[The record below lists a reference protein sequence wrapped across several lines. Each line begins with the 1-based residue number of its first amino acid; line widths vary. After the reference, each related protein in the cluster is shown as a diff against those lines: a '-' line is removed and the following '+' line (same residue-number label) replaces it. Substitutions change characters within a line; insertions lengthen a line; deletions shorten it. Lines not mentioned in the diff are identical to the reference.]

1 MNLLSSSSTRTY
13 RFVSAFHF
21 KMLSVNEPSFVFQRV
36 GGGCVPVSLVR
47 HYNFETLISGTHV
60 YMFELWLDQ
69 TARTLINCHNPAIVI
84 KMGGSRN
91 K

>member
-1 MNLLSSSSTRTY
+1 MDLLPSSSNRTY

-47 HYNFETLISGTHV
+47 HYNFETLISGTHT
-60 YMFELWLDQ
+60 FLNFGSIEP
-69 TARTLINCHNPAIVI
+69 PAL
-84 KMGGSRN
+84 
-91 K
+91 